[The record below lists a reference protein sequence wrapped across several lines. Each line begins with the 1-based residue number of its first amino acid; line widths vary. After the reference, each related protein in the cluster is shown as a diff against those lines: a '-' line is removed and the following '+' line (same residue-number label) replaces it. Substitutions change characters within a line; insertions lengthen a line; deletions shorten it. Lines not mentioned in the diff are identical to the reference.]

1 MPKRRDRRRPGFS
14 RAAPP
19 QRASN
24 RRRTWWLVAIG
35 ALLVIGAGLG
45 AFVLLQPSDGEGD
58 AVAWSR
64 LDTAD
69 VHSLAFDPADSAHL
83 YFGHHGGLLESRD
96 GGRSWQ
102 PTTLSGA
109 DAMNLRVGEDLMQI
123 AGHDVYLESRDGGQS
138 WQPVPNDLP
147 GLDLHLFVSDPGDPA
162 HSWAFAAGQGL
173 FETTDAG
180 RTWDRRLAGNVGALT
195 VYRDGAEPVLIAVTD
210 AGLGRSVDGGQTWEP
225 LGRPTGQLATLA
237 AAADGSVLYAG
248 TTDGLQRSTDGG
260 QTWSPTGL
268 ASLALAIA
276 VPPDDAATV
285 AVVDDQNSFYRSP
298 DMGTSWPGAD

>member
-35 ALLVIGAGLG
+35 GVIVIGASVA
-45 AFVLLQPSDGEGD
+45 AFALLQPSDGEGD

-69 VHSLAFDPADSAHL
+69 VHSLAFGPADSAHV

-102 PTTLSGA
+102 PTALSGA
-109 DAMNLRVGEDLMQI
+109 DAMNLRVGEELMQI

-147 GLDLHLFVSDPGDPA
+147 GLDLHLFVSDPADPA

-180 RTWDRRLAGNVGALT
+180 RTWERRLAGNVAALT
-195 VYRDGAEPVLIAVTD
+195 VYREGGQPVLVGITD
-210 AGLGRSVDGGQTWEP
+210 AGLGRSTDGGQTWQP
-225 LGRPTGQLATLA
+225 LARPTGQLASLA
-237 AAADGSVLYAG
+237 ASADGSLLYAG

-260 QTWSPTGL
+260 ATWTPTGL
-268 ASLALAIA
+268 TNVAVAIA
-276 VPPDDAATV
+276 VAPGADPIV
-285 AVVDDQNSFYRSP
+285 AVVDDQTRFYRSS
-298 DMGTSWPGAD
+298 DGGATWPGPG